1 MGFVKHTGENIPV
14 MKEASADQNWI
25 RISPWVI
32 LGAFIVLVPIF
43 AFMTV
48 KSIRTMQDN
57 MNTLLTEKGD
67 ALIRSFEAG
76 TRTGMVGFN
85 WSWVQIQRLIM
96 ETAEQPDIL
105 YILITDQ
112 KGRIIAH
119 NQPMLIGKTHGT
131 DLNYASISDKIQSR
145 QITRYDG
152 KPIFEVYR
160 RFIPSRG
167 RVFSLGRRMLPE
179 DWFLTHVFPQNFKQ
193 PVLTIFVGLD
203 MDPIVKTTRENTL
216 QSILIAVILMVIGFS
231 GIVSIMIAY
240 NYRLARMSLSRIKAF
255 SDNIVDNMPVGLV
268 FIGENRRIIAM
279 NNASERMLKLSLQ
292 DTVDEPASSVLPPQ
306 INGLFEE
313 AHDSPTVLV
322 KEIDVPVQGKNML
335 FEASA
340 SMLKDDNGVFM
351 GYIILLRD
359 ITELQ
364 HLKKEVLRK
373 ERLASLGSLAAGVA
387 HEIRNPL
394 GSIKGF
400 ATYFKERYK
409 DVPED
414 RRTADIMI
422 KEVERLNRVIGQL
435 LEFARPMSLTQ
446 KEVNLGETIRHSVE
460 MIKGQARAKGIEI
473 VPPEINGSG
482 LHACIDQDKIAQ
494 VLLNVYLNALDAMDK
509 GGVLHIGVEK
519 DEINSDIVVSISD
532 TGHGIAGEDLGRVFD
547 PYFTTK
553 QSGTGL
559 GLAIVH
565 KIMEA
570 HAGSV
575 KISSK
580 KDEGTTVSI
589 TLPLAGKDSTP

>member
-1 MGFVKHTGENIPV
+1 MGFVKQSGGNIPE
-14 MKEASADQNWI
+14 MKESGADQNWI

-48 KSIRTMQDN
+48 KSIRTQQAN
-57 MNTLLTEKGD
+57 MIMLLTEKGD

-112 KGRIIAH
+112 KGKIIAH

-131 DLNYASISDKIQSR
+131 ELNHASINDRIQSR

-179 DWFLTHVFPQNFKQ
+179 DWFLTHVFPQNYRQ

-203 MDPIVKTTRENTL
+203 MGPIVRTTRENTI
-216 QSILIAVILMVIGFS
+216 QSVLIAIILLVIGFS

-255 SDNIVDNMPVGLV
+255 SDNIVENMPVGLL

-279 NNASERMLKLSLQ
+279 NNASERMLRITFQES
-292 DTVDEPASSVLPPQ
+292 VNEPAPTVLPPQ
-306 INGLFEE
+306 VNELLESAQG
-313 AHDSPTVLV
+313 SPTVIV
-322 KEIDVPVQGKNML
+322 KEIDVPVQGRNML

-340 SMLKDDNGVFM
+340 SLLKGDNDEIM
-351 GYIILLRD
+351 GFIILLRD

-446 KEVNLGETIRHSVE
+446 KQVDLKDTVKHSVE
-460 MIKGQARAKGIEI
+460 MIRGQARAKGIE
-473 VPPEINGSG
+473 VVADNGTEEG
-482 LHACIDQDKIAQ
+482 FYAAVDQDKIAQ
-494 VLLNVYLNALDAMDK
+494 VLLNVYLNALDAMDE
-509 GGVLHIGVEK
+509 GGRLSIAIGK
-519 DEINSDIVVSISD
+519 DELNAGIVVSISD
-532 TGHGIAGEDLGRVFD
+532 TGHGISAEDLSRVFD

-559 GLAIVH
+559 GLAIVR

-570 HAGSV
+570 HAGTV
-575 KISSK
+575 KIESR
-580 KDEGTTVSI
+580 KDEGTTVSL
-589 TLPLAGKDSTP
+589 TLPCAGKDS

>member
-1 MGFVKHTGENIPV
+1 MGFVKKSGEKIPG
-14 MKEASADQNWI
+14 MKETSADQNWI

-48 KSIRTMQDN
+48 KSIRTQQDN
-57 MNTLLTEKGD
+57 MIMLLTEKGD

-179 DWFLTHVFPQNFKQ
+179 DWFLTHVFPQNFRQ

-216 QSILIAVILMVIGFS
+216 QSILIAVILLLIGFS
-231 GIVSIMIAY
+231 GIVSIMIGY
-240 NYRLARMSLSRIKAF
+240 NYRLARLSLSRIKAF
-255 SDNIVDNMPVGLV
+255 SDNIVDNMPVGLL

-279 NNASERMLKLSLQ
+279 NNASEKMLRISLQ
-292 DTVDEPASSVLPPQ
+292 ESVDELAPTVLPPQ
-306 INGLFEE
+306 INELFEA

-322 KEIDVPVQGKNML
+322 KEIDVPVQGRNML

-340 SMLKDDNGVFM
+340 SLLKDDNSNFL

-446 KEVNLGETIRHSVE
+446 KQVNMKETIFHSVD
-460 MIKGQARAKGIEI
+460 MIRGQARAKGIEI
-473 VPPEINGSG
+473 VTLDNQNDGFSA
-482 LHACIDQDKIAQ
+482 HIDQDKIAQ

-509 GGVLHIGVEK
+509 GGRLVIGLEK
-519 DEINSDIVVSISD
+519 DEINSDIVVNISD
-532 TGHGIAGEDLGRVFD
+532 TGHGIPGEDLSRVFD

-570 HAGSV
+570 HAGMV
-575 KISSK
+575 KIASK
-580 KDEGTTVSI
+580 KDQGTTVSI
-589 TLPLAGKDSTP
+589 ILPSAGKDS

>member
-1 MGFVKHTGENIPV
+1 MGFVKNTRENIPG
-14 MKEASADQNWI
+14 MKGSGADHNWI
-25 RISPWVI
+25 RLSPWVI

-48 KSIRTMQDN
+48 KSIRTQQDN
-57 MNTLLTEKGD
+57 MIMLLREKGD

-112 KGRIIAH
+112 KGKIIAH
-119 NQPMLIGKTHGT
+119 NQPVLIGKTHGT
-131 DLNYASISDKIQSR
+131 DLNHASISDKIQSR
-145 QITRYDG
+145 QISRYDG

-160 RFIPSRG
+160 RFIPSRS
-167 RVFSLGRRMLPE
+167 RVYSQGRRMIPE
-179 DWFLTHVFPQNFKQ
+179 DWFLTHVFPENFRQ

-216 QSILIAVILMVIGFS
+216 QSVFIAVILMLIGFS
-231 GIVSIMIAY
+231 GIVSIIIAY

-255 SDNIVDNMPVGLV
+255 SDNIVDNMPVGLL
-268 FIGENRRIIAM
+268 FIDENGRIIAM
-279 NNASERMLKLSLQ
+279 NNASEKMLRISL
-292 DTVDEPASSVLPPQ
+292 DESVDKPAPSVLPAR
-306 INGLFEE
+306 IKELFES
-313 AHDSPTVLV
+313 ARDSAVVQVQEL
-322 KEIDVPVQGKNML
+322 DVPVQGRNLL

-340 SMLKDDNGVFM
+340 SGLKGDNGEPL
-351 GYIILLRD
+351 GTIILLRD

-414 RRTADIMI
+414 QRTADIMI
-422 KEVERLNRVIGQL
+422 REVERLNRVIGQL
-435 LEFARPMSLTQ
+435 LEFARPMSLTLRQ
-446 KEVNLGETIRHSVE
+446 VNLKDVVRHSVE
-460 MIKGQARAKGIEI
+460 TIRRQAKARGIE
-473 VPPEINGSG
+473 VVTPESPDNGFY
-482 LHACIDQDKIAQ
+482 ANVDQDKIAQ
-494 VLLNVYLNALDAMDK
+494 VLLNVYLNAMDAMNQ
-509 GGVLHIGVEK
+509 GGRLVISLEK
-519 DEINSDIVVSISD
+519 DELNSDIIVNISD
-532 TGHGIAGEDLGRVFD
+532 TGRGISGEDLSRVFD

-570 HAGSV
+570 HSGMV
-575 KISSK
+575 KIASG
-580 KDEGTTVSI
+580 KDQGTTVSI
-589 TLPLAGKDSTP
+589 ILPTAGKDS